1 MNRKKFYTAL
11 GVCGLLAMLAGCE
24 NKEQPAAVSDS
35 SVRGASDAAL
45 TSSDTNSEEK
55 QEERFGL
62 PVADDTSGEVDILDC
77 VTLGSYKGLKLEK
90 EERQVTEEEI
100 DSAIQ
105 NALDNTQIITG
116 GAETGDRV
124 FVSYEMQADGAS
136 IPEASSDGIQFT
148 LGESGLPAEFDEGI
162 VGMEPG
168 ETKTLKVTFPDSYEA
183 IPGLAGKTADC
194 QVTVNSITR
203 SYDALT
209 PEWLQEN
216 TQYTSEEEYREAVK
230 ENLEQEILLDEE
242 RAYEEN
248 AWQQVL
254 QGCTFSQYLK
264 SEIDSAEDQY
274 EINMS
279 NYLSIEGID
288 IDTYLQRTGMSSA
301 EYEAQKDTQLQTEVE
316 RNMVILAIAE
326 TEGFS
331 TEDEQFEQEIQK
343 MAEESQMTAEAIR
356 SMYGEKDLEKQV
368 TARRVTDLIMS
379 TAEK

>member
-1 MNRKKFYTAL
+1 M
-11 GVCGLLAMLAGCE
+11 AMLAGCE

-62 PVADDTSGEVDILDC
+62 PVADDTSGEVNILDC

-136 IPEASSDGIQFT
+136 ILEASSDGIQFT

-168 ETKTLKVTFPDSYEA
+168 ETKTLEVTFPDSYEA